1 MDQNEIQNSEVS
13 DVQNEDK
20 ATATAT
26 VTEKENEGTNSKTKK
41 LLKKKEKN
49 NNKKNDTEA
58 KTSDKKEEKKKRKT
72 TLLEAMGND
81 LKEWHIK
88 SKKLGNFDLPFFLI
102 LIVLLVFGIIMM
114 FSASY
119 AWAISEGK
127 SGTYYAV
134 LQICFAV
141 CGLFFMF
148 LLSKIDYHIF
158 QNTFIAWSL
167 FIVCLLMLIVIL
179 IRPIGL
185 GVTLNESTRWIKFGP
200 LQFQPSEVTKFAM
213 IILFAVMISHN
224 YKKMNT
230 WKTGILPFIVI
241 LAVVALLLMKEP
253 HLSATILIA
262 LVSFIMIYI
271 GGARLRDLFL
281 TGLAGAAALAGL
293 VWYKINIKGTTYFL
307 NRFDAWLD
315 PFSGKSYAW
324 QTKQSL
330 IAIGSGGFFGMGL
343 GNSRQK
349 FQYLP
354 ETKNDFVFAIV
365 CEELGFIGALTVM
378 VLFAFLIFRGFYIAS
393 KAPDKFGMLVCIGLT
408 SQVGLQAFLNIAV
421 VSNFIPNTGIS
432 LPFFSYGGTSLMMIL
447 AQMGIILNI
456 SRHAVEKEEEDEE
469 NPEENGF
476 KSKRNKIKYSQKGED
491 NQ

>member
-13 DVQNEDK
+13 DVQNEAKD
-20 ATATAT
+20 
-26 VTEKENEGTNSKTKK
+26 TEKEDVSKNKK
-41 LLKKKEKN
+41 VRKSLKKKEKN
-49 NNKKNDTEA
+49 NNSE
-58 KTSDKKEEKKKRKT
+58 TSDKKEEKKDRKEKKKKKT

-102 LIVLLVFGIIMM
+102 LVVLLVFGIIMM

-134 LQICFAV
+134 LQICFAIG
-141 CGLFFMF
+141 GLFLMF

-158 QNTFIAWSL
+158 QNNFIAWTL
-167 FIVCLLMLIVIL
+167 FVVCLLMLIVIL
-179 IRPIGL
+179 IEPLGM

-200 LQFQPSEVTKFAM
+200 LQFQPSEVTKFSM
-213 IILFAVMISHN
+213 IILFAVMITHN

-230 WKTGILPFIVI
+230 FKTGVLPFIVI

-271 GGARLRDLFL
+271 GGAKIRDLFL
-281 TGLAGAAALAGL
+281 TGMVGVAGLAGL

-307 NRFDAWLD
+307 NRFDAWLN
-315 PFSGKSYAW
+315 PFSGKSFAW

-365 CEELGFIGALTVM
+365 CEELGFIGALTVI

-456 SRHAVEKEEEDEE
+456 SRHAVETEEEDDE
-469 NPEENGF
+469 NPEENGY
-476 KSKRNKIKYSQKGED
+476 KDKRNKIKYSQKGED

>member
-1 MDQNEIQNSEVS
+1 MDQNEIQNNDVS
-13 DVQNEDK
+13 DVQNEN
-20 ATATAT
+20 
-26 VTEKENEGTNSKTKK
+26 KENETVKKTKK
-41 LLKKKEKN
+41 KDKPEIKEEKKDKG
-49 NNKKNDTEA
+49 
-58 KTSDKKEEKKKRKT
+58 KTKEEKKKKT
-72 TLLEAMGND
+72 TLLEAMKND
-81 LKEWHIK
+81 LKEWHVR
-88 SKKLGNFDLPFFLI
+88 SKTLGNFDLPFFFI
-102 LIVLLVFGIIMM
+102 LITLLVFGIIMM

-127 SGTYYAV
+127 SGSYYAV
-134 LQICFAV
+134 LQICFALV
-141 CGLFFMF
+141 GLFFMF

-158 QNTFIAWSL
+158 QNSFIAWTL

-179 IRPIGL
+179 IEPIGL

-200 LQFQPSEVTKFAM
+200 LQFQPSEVTKFSL
-213 IILFAVMISHN
+213 IILFAVMITRN

-241 LAVVALLLMKEP
+241 LGVVAMLLMKEP

-262 LVSFIMIYI
+262 LVSFIMIFI
-271 GGARLRDLFL
+271 GGARVKDLL
-281 TGLAGAAALAGL
+281 ITGTVGVAGLAVV
-293 VWYKINIKGTTYFL
+293 VWYKIYVKGTTYFL
-307 NRFDAWLD
+307 NRFYAWLK
-315 PFSGKSYAW
+315 PFSGKQYGW
-324 QTKQSL
+324 QTDQSL
-330 IAIGSGGFFGMGL
+330 VAIGSGGLFGMGL

-349 FQYLP
+349 FMYLP

-365 CEELGFIGALTVM
+365 CEELGFVGAMTVM
-378 VLFAFLIFRGFYIAS
+378 ILFAFLIFRGFYIAS

-456 SRHAVEKEEEDEE
+456 SRHAVENEEKDTDTEE
-469 NPEENGF
+469 ISEESGF
-476 KSKRNKIKYSQKGED
+476 KNKRKKIKYSQKVED
-491 NQ
+491 DQ